1 VENFFEN
8 APKFKSSQQ
17 NNRISAAFLKQMLCA
32 TSMSSKYLFKS
43 NLKNKIT
50 KQESR
55 GRILNFSEILN
66 FSTGSKEPSSQTF
79 NTADRGSIVKQIKL
93 ASSCA
98 YVCHLYRLI
107 VM

>member
-79 NTADRGSIVKQIKL
+79 NTVLIEVVLSSRLSWLHLVPTSVTYIV
-93 ASSCA
+93 
-98 YVCHLYRLI
+98 
-107 VM
+107 

>member
-1 VENFFEN
+1 VEIFFEN

-17 NNRISAAFLKQMLCA
+17 NNRISAAFLKQMLCV
-32 TSMSSKYLFKS
+32 TSMSSKYLFKY

-79 NTADRGSIVKQIKL
+79 NTVLIEVVLSSRLSWLHLVPTSVTYIV
-93 ASSCA
+93 
-98 YVCHLYRLI
+98 
-107 VM
+107 